1 MIRSRVSLHVI
12 CQSLCLVKDM
22 SNELH
27 RDRIIHFPD
36 GQFLSFIMHIIFIL
50 YYGLILSEADSL
62 THVSVGAVYN
72 HVLQMQ
78 RRVLILQ
85 LA

>member
-22 SNELH
+22 SNKLL

-36 GQFLSFIMHIIFIL
+36 
-50 YYGLILSEADSL
+50 
-62 THVSVGAVYN
+62 VGAIYN

-78 RRVLILQ
+78 HRVLILQ
-85 LA
+85 LARLQFSYIIQMYIFEACLCVVFMFVARGYS